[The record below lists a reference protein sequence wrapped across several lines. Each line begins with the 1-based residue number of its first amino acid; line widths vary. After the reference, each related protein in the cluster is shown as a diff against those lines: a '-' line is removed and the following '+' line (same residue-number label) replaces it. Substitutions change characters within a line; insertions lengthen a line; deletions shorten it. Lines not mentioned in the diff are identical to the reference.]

1 MTNHQNHFEFE
12 SAIIKDG
19 RWFVAL
25 CLDLDV
31 ASQGKSVAEA
41 KKMLAEAVE
50 LYLEGCFEDNTP
62 YLRPAPREEDPLQS
76 SVKPYRDLP
85 AESRFQG
92 SRGCLMSPSPRP
104 DDSSLTSAM
113 KLP

>member
-19 RWFVAL
+19 RWFVSL

-50 LYLEGCFEDNTP
+50 LYLESCFEDNAP
-62 YLRPAPREEDPLQS
+62 YLRPVPREEDP
-76 SVKPYRDLP
+76 
-85 AESRFQG
+85 RFNPPPNLIEIF
-92 SRGCLMSPSPRP
+92 RLKV
-104 DDSSLTSAM
+104 DFKVHAVA
-113 KLP
+113 